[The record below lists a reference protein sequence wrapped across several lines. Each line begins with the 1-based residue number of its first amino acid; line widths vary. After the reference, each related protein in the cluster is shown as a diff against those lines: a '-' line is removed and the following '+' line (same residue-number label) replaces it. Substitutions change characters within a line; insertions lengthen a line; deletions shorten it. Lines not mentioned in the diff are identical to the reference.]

1 MKVVSQGITA
11 CNLACS
17 VEKITINRHPHELQP
32 VSVAVDA
39 YAASGSSMPKLTT
52 SLGNALMCKMG
63 EAPKWHHVL
72 PGETPY
78 GCQFLMMPMVFVS
91 CRFATPL
98 ARGSTSTYR
107 FSQIPYQ
114 ACPPRRIGFGSGYSP
129 VKSIRTH
136 NSGLVLTPRQETLM
150 AESQRDHWQ

>member
-1 MKVVSQGITA
+1 MLFEGGKWLRVVSQGITA

-39 YAASGSSMPKLTT
+39 YAVSGSSMPKLTT
-52 SLGNALMCKMG
+52 SLGNALMCKTG

-78 GCQFLMMPMVFVS
+78 GCQFLMMPTVFVS
-91 CRFATPL
+91 CRSATPL
-98 ARGSTSTYR
+98 ARGST
-107 FSQIPYQ
+107 
-114 ACPPRRIGFGSGYSP
+114 